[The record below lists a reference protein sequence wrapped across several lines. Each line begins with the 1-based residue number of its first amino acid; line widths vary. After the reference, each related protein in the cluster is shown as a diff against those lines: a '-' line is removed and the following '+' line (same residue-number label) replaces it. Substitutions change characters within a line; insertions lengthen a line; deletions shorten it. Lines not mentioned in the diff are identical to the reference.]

1 MANQGVKGDAV
12 AITEKPDTLRRKVEF
27 LRQRSVGGIWQT
39 VDVTAAY
46 TLLQSDWGSLIKYTS
61 ASDAVFTVPVDL
73 PEGWWCGVVQLGAW
87 RASFT
92 RSEEHTSEL
101 QSLMRISYAVFCL
114 TKKKRKVDAK
124 KDEVTQIHTQEC
136 RK

>member
-73 PEGWWCGVVQLGAW
+73 PEGWWCGVVQLGAG

-92 RSEEHTSEL
+92 PDTGATVNSRVATDRTLDQYSRAWVEVVSNSEIGRAH
-101 QSLMRISYAVFCL
+101 V
-114 TKKKRKVDAK
+114 
-124 KDEVTQIHTQEC
+124 
-136 RK
+136 